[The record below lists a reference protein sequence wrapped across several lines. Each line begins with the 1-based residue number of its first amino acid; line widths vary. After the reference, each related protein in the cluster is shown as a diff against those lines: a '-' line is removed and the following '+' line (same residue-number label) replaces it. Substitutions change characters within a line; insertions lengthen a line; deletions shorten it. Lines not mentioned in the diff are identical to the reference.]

1 MKNINKIKWIEKT
14 LKKINPELKNVIS
27 KKNINLVEDG
37 YIDSLMIL
45 RLIFEIEKKTKKKI
59 NVSRIDREIFF
70 SIESISTLV
79 K

>member
-1 MKNINKIKWIEKT
+1 MKNINKIKWIEKKT

-59 NVSRIDREIFF
+59 NVSRIDREIF
-70 SIESISTLV
+70 
-79 K
+79 

>member
-45 RLIFEIEKKTKKKI
+45 RLIFEIEKKKKKI
-59 NVSRIDREIFF
+59 NVSRIDREIF
-70 SIESISTLV
+70 LV
-79 K
+79 LKVYQHLLNN